1 MTKEQQKIIDTEA
14 QNAAKEAAASGL
26 KNLKGLLVAKLRKE
40 VDDASK
46 ARAVKL
52 ASCDAAAHF

>member
-26 KNLKGLLVAKLRKE
+26 KNQKGPLVAKLRKE

-46 ARAVKL
+46 AKAVKF